1 MSMDNAMEGGVPE
14 GAMQNFKSVSA
25 EEDKLLEKPVSLN
38 ANGADE
44 RARRIAILLANG
56 KEDVAL
62 NALSAVA
69 SAKLATLPESGT
81 LEDGTEVG
89 DMLEA
94 FVAEKRRVLM
104 ESASV
109 LKRQA
114 NGELPMPGSGPDG
127 GGGHAAAAAAGVG
140 GGDEFSLPKL
150 EMPKLELPK
159 LPF

>member
-1 MSMDNAMEGGVPE
+1 MRSSARNAVIGVT
-14 GAMQNFKSVSA
+14 NS
-25 EEDKLLEKPVSLN
+25 
-38 ANGADE
+38 
-44 RARRIAILLANG
+44 G

-81 LEDGTEVG
+81 LEDGMEVG

-127 GGGHAAAAAAGVG
+127 GGHAAAAAAGV